1 MNNDEQVITIVRDNL
16 YITSSKGFSKHG
28 KHQTLVAK
36 IEPEVIFENTI
47 DVVKKITCV
56 ETSEEFAV
64 PYMLEAKDFKN
75 YVLGL
80 IGARGGGVLIKAKP
94 LD

>member
-1 MNNDEQVITIVRDNL
+1 MDNEQVITIVRDNL
-16 YITSSKGFSKHG
+16 YITSAKSFSKQG

-36 IEPEVIFENTI
+36 IESEVIFESTFE
-47 DVVKKITCV
+47 VVKKITCV

-80 IGARGGGVLIKAKP
+80 IGARGGGVLIKTKP